1 MNSHKSLTQ
10 QIELLAKSSAENF
23 KRGNVFCV
31 KYFDPSYNNDLKIY
45 TEKLTTMN
53 EK

>member
-1 MNSHKSLTQ
+1 MNSQKSLTQ
-10 QIELLAKSSAENF
+10 QIEMLAKSLAENF
-23 KRGNVFCV
+23 KRRNVFCV